1 MIDLPTALY
10 DAAGARALDDRAIRI
25 HGIDGYELMSR
36 AGAAAWDTA
45 RRLWPGARRIVVV
58 CGKGNNGG
66 DGYVVAALAARD
78 GLSVEMAALG
88 EPRSDESARAR
99 RFAAEQGVDAVPID
113 DVDFGA
119 ADLVVDGVLGTG
131 LAQAPADAAAV
142 AIGKINACASPVLA
156 LDIPSGLDSDTGC
169 APGVAVKARAT
180 CTFIG
185 LKLGLVTGVGP
196 ELAGEVVHDGLGVP
210 AAVFDE
216 VPCAARRIDRTLV
229 ESWLPRRS
237 RCAHKGEQGHV
248 MLVGGNEG
256 MTGALRIAAEA
267 AARSGAG
274 LVTAATRSRH
284 AMFIN
289 IAQPEIM
296 VSGVDDGDALTRMGE
311 GRQAIGIGPG
321 LGLDEWAASL
331 LDRALA
337 AGVPMVADADALNLL
352 AAGRTPPPGTVLTPH
367 PGEAAR
373 LLGVG
378 TREISRDRPG
388 SARDIARRYRCVCV
402 LKGCGTVVTDGDVLY
417 VCDRGNP
424 GMATGGMGDCLTGI
438 ITALLGRGLAPLR
451 AAVCGTR
458 LHAAAADLEAAAHG
472 MAGMLATD
480 LLPHLRTLLEPHDD

>member
-1 MIDLPTALY
+1 MIELPTALY
-10 DAAGARALDDRAIRI
+10 DAAGVRALDDLAIRV
-25 HGIDGYELMSR
+25 HGIDGYELMNR
-36 AGAAAWDTA
+36 AGAAAWDAA
-45 RRLWPGARRIVVV
+45 RRLWPDARRIVVV

-78 GLSVEMAALG
+78 GLSVELAALG

-99 RFAAEQGVDAVPID
+99 LFAAGQGVDAVSID
-113 DVDFGA
+113 AVDFAA
-119 ADLVVDGVLGTG
+119 ADLVVDAVLGTG
-131 LAQAPADAAAV
+131 LARAPADAAAV
-142 AIGKINACASPVLA
+142 AIERINTCAAPVLA

-185 LKLGLVTGVGP
+185 LKLGLVTGTGP
-196 ELAGEVVHDGLGVP
+196 ELAGEVIYDGLGVP

-216 VPCAARRIDRTLV
+216 VPCAASRIDSCLV
-229 ESWLPRRS
+229 EGWLPRRS
-237 RCAHKGEQGHV
+237 RCTHKGEQGHV
-248 MLVGGNEG
+248 VLVGGNDG

-289 IAQPEIM
+289 IARPEIM
-296 VSGVDDGDALTRMGE
+296 VSGADDGDALARIVE
-311 GRQAIGIGPG
+311 GRNAIGIGPG
-321 LGLDEWAASL
+321 LGRDEWAASL
-331 LDRALA
+331 LDRALV

-352 AAGRTPPPGTVLTPH
+352 AGGRMPPPGTVLTPH

-373 LLGVG
+373 LLGVA
-378 TREISRDRPG
+378 TAEISRNRPG
-388 SARDIARRYRCVCV
+388 SARAIARRYGGVCV
-402 LKGCGTVVTDGDVLY
+402 LKGCGTVVTDGHALY

-438 ITALLGRGLAPLR
+438 IAALLGQGLTPLR
-451 AAVCGTR
+451 AAVCGSW

-480 LLPHLRTLLEPHDD
+480 LLPHLRTLLGPHDG